1 MDHRRRQSLGS
12 VDCWAERM
20 QASDERGHYIHRC
33 SLGHWGLLRGYKLM
47 QITEEAKGTKVLLS
61 KAVKTLLARL
71 RAAPATGRRT
81 GAQHR
86 INKGTRTK
94 ESKDDTYP
102 AGIHSVCA
110 QRVAPCGALRGQGM
124 QSAPQ
129 TGVTH
134 GAHVG
139 VTF

>member
-1 MDHRRRQSLGS
+1 
-12 VDCWAERM
+12 
-20 QASDERGHYIHRC
+20 
-33 SLGHWGLLRGYKLM
+33 M

-61 KAVKTLLARL
+61 KAVKTLLAKI

-110 QRVAPCGALRGQGM
+110 HRVAHAKAPGNAKCAANRRYARCPRRSHLQGGT
-124 QSAPQ
+124 A
-129 TGVTH
+129 VTENP
-134 GAHVG
+134 
-139 VTF
+139 